1 MSIQLVRSLGAGGL
15 VGAKGTIGVV
25 IVFQDNIVVLKLTE
39 TEVVPTP
46 SLAMLRAMRM
56 VSYVFYWSVWV
67 CAQRGERSFGLNQP
81 TLEASRIIL
90 RVKGDFNVIRF
101 PNEKRNCYR
110 GSSSMRR
117 FFEIIEVLNLHDL
130 PLIRGPY
137 TWCGGLNNQYI
148 LRLDQ
153 CLA

>member
-1 MSIQLVRSLGAGGL
+1 M
-15 VGAKGTIGVV
+15 
-25 IVFQDNIVVLKLTE
+25 
-39 TEVVPTP
+39 
-46 SLAMLRAMRM
+46 
-56 VSYVFYWSVWV
+56 
-67 CAQRGERSFGLNQP
+67 
-81 TLEASRIIL
+81 
-90 RVKGDFNVIRF
+90 IRF

-110 GSSSMRR
+110 GSSSMRH